1 MAHAAAGSKVLVA
14 LLLLV
19 SAASESLRAQSSASA
34 DTSKP
39 LRRALAAQ
47 GIALE
52 SVVAVQRTAR
62 NVVVDT
68 HVNPSAGHIV
78 VLTRDLAPVT
88 TLSGWTLRL
97 LPDGTILYHRSS
109 VHFAPTHWAEV
120 WTWNP
125 VTRRDAR
132 LYPNTP
138 WDSIR
143 RTYVDTVRAIYR
155 RVGADW
161 FRANNHHMDADR
173 FDTRLGD
180 TIVVASSGRTLAF
193 PITFGGGAGTP
204 AATPPLDVVVV
215 CRAVATKRSRCT
227 EQPFAPLARIHPG
240 WSTPDILADLVG
252 SRR

>member
-1 MAHAAAGSKVLVA
+1 MLAA
-14 LLLLV
+14 LLVLV
-19 SAASESLRAQSSASA
+19 SAAGEPLRAQSSASV
-34 DTSKP
+34 DTSKA
-39 LRRALAAQ
+39 LRQALAAQ

-52 SVVAVQRTAR
+52 SVVAVQRTER
-62 NVVVDT
+62 HVVVDT
-68 HVNPSAGHIV
+68 HVNPSAGYIV

-88 TLSGWTLRL
+88 TLPGWTLRL
-97 LPDGTILYHRSS
+97 LSDGTILYHRSS

-125 VTRRDAR
+125 VTRREAR
-132 LYPNTP
+132 LYPNAP
-138 WDSIR
+138 WDSVR
-143 RTYVDTVRAIYR
+143 RAYVDTVRAIYR
-155 RVGADW
+155 RAGADW

-193 PITFGGGAGTP
+193 SITFGGGAGTP

-215 CRAVATKRSRCT
+215 CRAVATSRSRCT
-227 EQPFAPLARIHPG
+227 ERPLAALAGIHPG
-240 WSTPDILADLVG
+240 WSTPDILADLAG